1 MNKASENILMRDVNQ
16 GIFGGVCQG
25 LANHFNINVILLRVL
40 FLLISPGLLVYLFL
54 WIKLPKND
62 QGFNRRSLKKQ
73 SLVQLLLVLLIIVVV
88 NFISSQLFFRLDLT
102 AEKRYS
108 LSETTRNIIRNL
120 DDRVYIKIYLDG
132 DDLPLGFKRLK
143 RSVRE
148 MLDDFRVFSKNI
160 EYEFIDPFGDADDE
174 TKREVYVELIKKGLI
189 PQYLQEMGNSEYKE
203 QVVFPGAIISFKG
216 EEVPVNFFVDNIT
229 VGDQQEFNKTVSEL
243 ERNFI
248 NAIWLLTRESKQKI
262 AFIEGH
268 GELDEWETH
277 DIMMELSRYYQI
289 DRLRMNGVLN
299 SLDGYS
305 AIVIAKPDS
314 IFREREK
321 FIIDQ
326 YIMRGGKVLW
336 LVEWMAASMDSLANQ
351 VSFMALINDI
361 NLDDQ
366 LFRYGVRINPDLIQD
381 LKCLNIPIVVN
392 SAGGQP
398 QFMPVPWYYFPV
410 IVPDTLSEHPVT
422 RNLSRIRTEFVS
434 SMDTVGDD
442 PAIKKTILL
451 RTSRLSKSMMAPVEV
466 SLKTIKDN
474 VEPASFN
481 RPSLPV
487 AVLLEGEFES
497 NFNNRLAPE
506 IAQSEDINFIA
517 RSKPTRMI
525 IISDGDMIR
534 NEVKTLGDKKQ
545 AFYLGEDKYYQEQYC
560 PGNRDFLV
568 NCVNYLCEDEDMISL
583 RMKDIKLRELDR
595 GKVMQS
601 GVFWVWFNTL
611 LPIAII
617 ILTGICIIIIRKM
630 RFGRK

>member
-1 MNKASENILMRDVNQ
+1 MAKRDK
-16 GIFGGVCQG
+16 I
-25 LANHFNINVILLRVL
+25 
-40 FLLISPGLLVYLFL
+40 
-54 WIKLPKND
+54 
-62 QGFNRRSLKKQ
+62 KKQ
-73 SLVQLLLVLLIIVVV
+73 PSSRNLRNQSLLQLLFVLLIIIVV

-108 LSETTRNIIRNL
+108 LSEVTRNIIRKL

-132 DDLPLGFKRLK
+132 ENLPLGFKRLK

-148 MLDDFRVFSKNI
+148 MLDDFRVYSKNI
-160 EYEFIDPFGDADDE
+160 EYEFIDPFGDTDNN
-174 TKREVYVELIKKGLI
+174 TKREVDMQLIKKGLI

-203 QVVFPGAIISFKG
+203 QVIFPSALISYKG
-216 EEVPVNFFVDNIT
+216 DEYPVNFFVDDLT
-229 VGDQQEFNKTVSEL
+229 VGNQQEFNQTVSQL

-248 NAIWLLTRESKQKI
+248 NAIWLLTRNNKQKI

-268 GELDEWETH
+268 GELDEYQTH

-289 DRLRMNGVLN
+289 DRLRMNGMLDA
-299 SLDGYS
+299 LDGYS

-314 IFREREK
+314 VFREREK

-336 LVEWMAASMDSLANQ
+336 LIEWMTASMDSLSNQ
-351 VSFMALINDI
+351 ASFMALINDI

-381 LKCLNIPIVVN
+381 IKCLNIPIVVN
-392 SAGGQP
+392 SMGGKP

-410 IVPDTLSEHPVT
+410 IVPDTLSEHPLT

-434 SMDTVGDD
+434 SIDTVGDD
-442 PAIKKTILL
+442 RAVKKTILL
-451 RTSRLSKSMMAPVEV
+451 RTSRLSKSMMAPVNV
-466 SLKTIKDN
+466 SLETIKDQ

-481 RPSLPV
+481 RPNMAV

-497 NFNNRLAPE
+497 NFKNRIAPE
-506 IAQSEDINFIA
+506 IAESEDIQFVP

-534 NEVKTLGDKKQ
+534 NEVKTLGEKKQ
-545 AFYLGEDKYYQEQYC
+545 TFYLGEDKYYPEQYC

-568 NCVNYLCEDEDMISL
+568 NCVNYLCEDNDMISL

-595 GKVMQS
+595 IKVQQS
-601 GVFWVWFNTL
+601 GIFWVVFNTL
-611 LPIAII
+611 LPILIIVFTGILI
-617 ILTGICIIIIRKM
+617 ILIRKM
-630 RFGRK
+630 RYGRKTKKNETTK